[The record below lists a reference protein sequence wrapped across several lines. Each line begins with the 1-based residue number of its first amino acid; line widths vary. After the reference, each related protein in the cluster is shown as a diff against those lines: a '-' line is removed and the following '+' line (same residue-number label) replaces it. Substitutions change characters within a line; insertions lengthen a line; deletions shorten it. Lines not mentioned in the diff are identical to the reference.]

1 MTQTFSCKYCKGEE
15 LLSFRESHQESITFP
30 TYNSDIKL
38 LCSRDH
44 RTRLLLS
51 ADAGENSPPTENSP
65 WREHLRGKVVR
76 NHSIRRSTNAPQ
88 LGKDVIITIL
98 STCGMHYPK
107 NGTCNITILS
117 TVWCVIHRAVHN
129 YVLVMLQLLLT
140 AVNYKDI
147 KKSLYTTTLHWYAC
161 LCSPVIM
168 DIHLNNTLLIKSF

>member
-1 MTQTFSCKYCKGEE
+1 MVQLKNRYGIQRNGVFSHNFIRKCKTSNKRFAPLPPPSPPPNFQCISYGMTQTFSCKYCKGEE
-15 LLSFRESHQESITFP
+15 LLSFRESHQESITCP

-51 ADAGENSPPTENSP
+51 VDAGENSPLTENSP

-117 TVWCVIHRAVHN
+117 IV
-129 YVLVMLQLLLT
+129 
-140 AVNYKDI
+140 
-147 KKSLYTTTLHWYAC
+147 
-161 LCSPVIM
+161 
-168 DIHLNNTLLIKSF
+168 